1 MSVEKKTYTAEETIT
16 LGIEIGKKLN
26 PGDIVALKGNLAAG
40 KTTITKGIAI
50 SLDIENEI
58 TSPTYTL
65 ISEYEG
71 KLPLYHMDMYRIDS
85 VEEFELLGVDEML
98 FGAGVSVI
106 EWSERVEEYLPDDHI
121 IIDLQRQSDGSRII
135 TIKGL
140 IL

>member
-1 MSVEKKTYTAEETIT
+1 MSITKITQTASDTIK
-16 LGIEIGKKLN
+16 LGSEIGKKLKA
-26 PGDIVALKGNLAAG
+26 GDIIALKGNLAAG
-40 KTTITKGIAI
+40 KTTITKGIAM

-98 FGAGVSVI
+98 FGTGVSVI
-106 EWSERVEEYLPDDHI
+106 EWSERVEEYLPEDHI
-121 IIDLQRQSDGSRII
+121 IINIQRQENGSREI
-135 TIKGL
+135 TIEGL
-140 IL
+140 EL